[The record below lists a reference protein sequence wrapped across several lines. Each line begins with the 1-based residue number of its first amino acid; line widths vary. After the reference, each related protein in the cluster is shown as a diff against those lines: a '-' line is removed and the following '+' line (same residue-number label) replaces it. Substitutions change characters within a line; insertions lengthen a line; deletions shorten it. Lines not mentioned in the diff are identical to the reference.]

1 MNSKQTIIQKETKK
15 TVNVHIDRYG
25 KIKTNFIN
33 KNNYKKQKKNER
45 QMKGRL
51 YIMLNYI

>member
-25 KIKTNFIN
+25 KIK
-33 KNNYKKQKKNER
+33 KNH
-45 QMKGRL
+45 
-51 YIMLNYI
+51 